1 MKITIMAS
9 LLTKGDMEIN
19 SCQDLGIKNL
29 I

>member
-1 MKITIMAS
+1 MKIAVVAG
-9 LLTKGDMEIN
+9 LLAKGDMEIN

>member
-1 MKITIMAS
+1 MKIAVVTS
-9 LLTKGDMEIN
+9 LLAKGDMEIN